1 MVRLSNEENKFLEF
15 LAYQTSLNNKGEDF
29 FNKIPFYE
37 AQIEEKNNKIKEMI
51 GEFEDIRRRDV
62 YSLIVQEFSDLLEKN
77 R

>member
-1 MVRLSNEENKFLEF
+1 MVRLADEMNKFLEF
-15 LAYQTSLNNKGEDF
+15 LTYQTSLNKKSEDF

-37 AQIEEKNNKIKEMI
+37 AQIEEKNNKIREMI

-62 YSLIVQEFSDLLEKN
+62 YSLIVQEFTDLLQKN